1 LNDWQTIAFPGWPV
15 DGTVERILERLL
27 ALCMRAQGLKEIPF
41 IWFWPDAATS
51 CLVMTH
57 DVETRAGR
65 DFCSRL
71 MDLDD
76 AAGIKASFQI
86 VPESRYG
93 VPRTLLDEMRARR
106 FEINVHDLNHDGRL
120 FTDHAEFLRRV
131 RRINEYG
138 RAFGARGFR
147 SGGLYRNHAWYDTL
161 EFSYD
166 MSIPSTGRIEPQ
178 RGGCCSLMPFFMGRI
193 LELPLTTTQDYTL
206 FHILNEYSIDLWR
219 TQLDAIEERHGL
231 ATLLV
236 HPDYVIEQRTQA
248 LYNVLLDHVTRM
260 RERRAWVAVPGDV
273 DRWWRQRSQMAI
285 VREGD
290 RFSIEGEGSER
301 ARLAFA
307 RLSGD
312 SLALTVEGP

>member
-1 LNDWQTIAFPGWPV
+1 
-15 DGTVERILERLL
+15 
-27 ALCMRAQGLKEIPF
+27 
-41 IWFWPDAATS
+41 
-51 CLVMTH
+51 
-57 DVETRAGR
+57 
-65 DFCSRL
+65 
-71 MDLDD
+71 
-76 AAGIKASFQI
+76 
-86 VPESRYG
+86 
-93 VPRTLLDEMRARR
+93 
-106 FEINVHDLNHDGRL
+106 
-120 FTDHAEFLRRV
+120 
-131 RRINEYG
+131 
-138 RAFGARGFR
+138 
-147 SGGLYRNHAWYDTL
+147 
-161 EFSYD
+161 
-166 MSIPSTGRIEPQ
+166 
-178 RGGCCSLMPFFMGRI
+178 MGRI

-248 LYNVLLDHVTRM
+248 LYNGLLDHVARM
-260 RERRAWVAVPGDV
+260 RERGAWVAVPGDV

-290 RFSIEGEGSER
+290 RFSIQGEGSER